1 MNTKENKLEAA
12 KILILF
18 LVEVAIELLIGFIF
32 GQLENAGIVIPTYL
46 HVFILD
52 ICLLIPVFAYTIK
65 KGDAIVEAFE
75 FKKIKV
81 STFFFTILLVI
92 VAQPMVM
99 LANVVSQFF
108 VPNVMVQAVDQF
120 ATESV
125 GLTLI
130 ATVISAP
137 ITEEIVCRG
146 FFTNRLKK
154 VFPFAVAAIFSG
166 LMFGI
171 IHLNLNQFCYATVL
185 GIIFAYLNK
194 ASGSIFTSIEM
205 HMVFNGLNMCMLF
218 LMNAVMKAAGMDFAE
233 AAEQSRTASST
244 VLTTAIVLAILSIP
258 SFLLVRLIIRTIAK
272 REGNLETK

>member
-1 MNTKENKLEAA
+1 MMTNENKLETA

-18 LVEVAIELLIGFIF
+18 LVEVAIELLLGFIF
-32 GQLENAGIVIPTYL
+32 DKMENAGIVIPTYL

-65 KGDAIVEAFE
+65 KGDSIVEAFE

-92 VAQPMVM
+92 VSQPMIM
-99 LANVVSQFF
+99 LANILSQFF

-125 GLTLI
+125 GLTLV

-154 VFPFAVAAIFSG
+154 VFPFAVAAIGSG

-185 GIIFAYLNK
+185 GIIFAYVNR

-205 HMVFNGLNMCMLF
+205 HMVFNGLNMCLLF
-218 LMNAVMKAAGMDFAE
+218 LMNAAMKAAGMDFAE
-233 AAEQSRTASST
+233 AAEQSRAASST
-244 VLTTAIVLAILSIP
+244 LPTTAIVLAILSIP
-258 SFLLVRLIIRTIAK
+258 SFFLARLVIRAIAK

>member
-146 FFTNRLKK
+146 FFANRLKK

-205 HMVFNGLNMCMLF
+205 HMVFNGLNMCMHF
-218 LMNAVMKAAGMDFAE
+218 LTNAVMKAAGMDFAE